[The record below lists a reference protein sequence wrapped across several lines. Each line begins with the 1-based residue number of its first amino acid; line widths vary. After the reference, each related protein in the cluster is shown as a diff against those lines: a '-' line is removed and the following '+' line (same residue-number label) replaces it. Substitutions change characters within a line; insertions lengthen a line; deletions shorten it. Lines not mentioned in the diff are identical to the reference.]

1 MYTDIGR
8 CNWTARPVA
17 KRLPGTP
24 AGRSPTCVPGAA
36 AGRKSSADPSRQL
49 RDEAPQ
55 NGRRPSL
62 KVLAATDPY
71 LESTNRYLS
80 SRWQAVWRGHSKP
93 GSLASHLACSLALAD
108 PHPPWLA
115 QAATLCLRWLLGER
129 LGDRNSS
136 SGLLSF
142 QASVW
147 DSSGREQFH
156 GLGSMY
162 CRGATAVILIYD
174 VNHPQSLLELE
185 DRFLGLTDTASTD
198 CLFAI
203 VGNKVDLVEELAA
216 EDQQKD
222 GRGPGVAGRGGG
234 APKAPKQVQP
244 EDAAA
249 LYRKIL
255 KYKMLDE
262 KDVPAAEQMCFETS
276 AKTGH
281 NVDLLFETLF
291 DLVVPVISQ
300 QRAQG
305 PPQTVD
311 ITSYKTPGQTPSGC
325 CA

>member
-1 MYTDIGR
+1 M
-8 CNWTARPVA
+8 
-17 KRLPGTP
+17 
-24 AGRSPTCVPGAA
+24 
-36 AGRKSSADPSRQL
+36 RKPD
-49 RDEAPQ
+49 
-55 NGRRPSL
+55 G
-62 KVLAATDPY
+62 KIV
-71 LESTNRYLS
+71 
-80 SRWQAVWRGHSKP
+80 
-93 GSLASHLACSLALAD
+93 
-108 PHPPWLA
+108 
-115 QAATLCLRWLLGER
+115 LLGDMNVGKTSLLQRYMER
-129 LGDRNSS
+129 RFTDTVSTVGGAFYLKQWRSYNISI
-136 SGLLSF
+136 
-142 QASVW
+142 W
-147 DSSGREQFH
+147 DTAGREQFH

-203 VGNKVDLVEELAA
+203 VGNKVDLVEEPAA
-216 EDQQKD
+216 EDQEKD
-222 GRGPGVAGRGGG
+222 GRGPGVAGRGGE

-244 EDAAA
+244 EDAVA

-276 AKTGH
+276 AKTGY

-291 DLVVPVISQ
+291 DLVVPVISRH
-300 QRAQG
+300 RAQG

-311 ITSYKTPGQTPSGC
+311 ITSYKTPRQTPSGC